1 MISLYFQNRGETKNN
16 YLYISYAN
24 GIHFIGIVLYAFLS
38 IFFLISSPNVYENI
52 ALAFFSMFMLC
63 LLSYTFYLTFKYG
76 FNTETKTYQFSKPFI
91 IFKIQKL
98 LTEKQIEFKKL
109 EENKLY
115 MPSKNVTI
123 TLTGMTKKFT
133 HVIIG
138 EYIGPNKDWID
149 DLFEEMDKIFKKDV
163 SIKSWEK
170 PPKAVGKG
178 LNNI

>member
-1 MISLYFQNRGETKNN
+1 M
-16 YLYISYAN
+16 
-24 GIHFIGIVLYAFLS
+24 FITL
-38 IFFLISSPNVYENI
+38 LISSKITLITMEKIIFLGIPSFNLVLGIYFDY
-52 ALAFFSMFMLC
+52 LA
-63 LLSYTFYLTFKYG
+63 FKYG
-76 FNTETKTYQFSKPFI
+76 FNTETKTYQFYKPFI
-91 IFKIQKL
+91 IFEIEKL

-163 SIKSWEK
+163 SIKS
-170 PPKAVGKG
+170 
-178 LNNI
+178 